1 MGKKLFIEDFVE
13 MSNQIKV
20 DPQALIVSRTNKQG
34 IIEYANR
41 DFCNISG
48 YQPEELIN
56 RSHNIIRHPDMP
68 GVIFKMMW
76 ERLQNNKDIFA
87 VVKNVT
93 KNGDYYWVTTHF
105 EIRKHPYEN
114 RVVGYVAHRRAADSH
129 LVSKISKLYAELLAV
144 EKAEGLEA
152 SEKYLNE
159 LLNAKKM
166 TYDAYI
172 EKIAL
177 KDGFLKSLIK
187 KMVKGDDS

>member
-1 MGKKLFIEDFVE
+1 

-56 RSHNIIRHPDMP
+56 RSHNIIRHPEMP

-76 ERLQNNKDIFA
+76 ERLKNNKDIFA

-93 KNGDYYWVTTHF
+93 KNGDHYWVTTHF